1 MTTYVPCKHPYL
13 PAYQRFGL
21 DHPFMDHPIEHFPLF
36 HNISLV
42 NVNASVNIKL
52 KRLSAQII
60 VWEVRV
66 GYKQLIDTEQFRCL
80 KWTLFFH
87 GSHKFKNRF
96 YFVMADAYRKKNRDL
111 IYRLNLFKSHQCF
124 GWRRYP
130 RGFSHVFTPGEAWCW
145 FLLGLTDL
153 VSLRN

>member
-1 MTTYVPCKHPYL
+1 MTRPSNLGRFGSFQLWKVYYRVSLYHPCIKMLSKIALIYTLVIFKCLWSFAIEFEMTTYVQCKHPHL

-21 DHPFMDHPIEHFPLF
+21 DHPFMDHLIEHFLLF

-80 KWTLFFH
+80 KWTLFFRPL

-96 YFVMADAYRKKNRDL
+96 YF
-111 IYRLNLFKSHQCF
+111 S
-124 GWRRYP
+124 
-130 RGFSHVFTPGEAWCW
+130 
-145 FLLGLTDL
+145 
-153 VSLRN
+153 